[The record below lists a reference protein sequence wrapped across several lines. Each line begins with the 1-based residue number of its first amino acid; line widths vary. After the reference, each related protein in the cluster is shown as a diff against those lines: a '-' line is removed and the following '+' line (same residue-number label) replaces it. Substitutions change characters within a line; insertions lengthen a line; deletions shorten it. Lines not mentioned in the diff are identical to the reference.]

1 MHKQTKTFLH
11 GAKMG
16 IPIGLGYF
24 AVSLSL
30 GIAAKNAGLTGF
42 QAAITSLLL
51 NASAGEYAAFTLMA
65 LDASYLEIAVMEF
78 IANARYLLMSCV
90 LSTKLKPETKL
101 RHKLLM
107 AVAVTDEMFGVSVA
121 QKDKISPIFYF
132 GMMAV
137 AMPGWCSG
145 TFLGVLLGNVLP
157 PSVVSALSVS
167 LYGMFLA
174 IIIPNA
180 KKDRII
186 LLLIIV
192 SFVLSFLASIVP
204 LISSISE
211 GTRTIILTVAI
222 SSLAAVLFPIKD
234 ESEGTQNA
242 T

>member
-1 MHKQTKTFLH
+1 MAKHRKTFLY

-30 GIAAKNAGLTGF
+30 GIAAKNAGLTGI

-51 NASAGEYAAFTLMA
+51 NASAGEYAAFTLIA
-65 LDASYLEIAVMEF
+65 LDASYFEIAVMEF

-90 LSTKLKPETKL
+90 LSTKLSPETKL

-107 AVAVTDEMFGVSVA
+107 AIAVTDEMFGVTVA
-121 QKDKISPIFYF
+121 QKDKISPVFYF

-145 TFLGVLLGNVLP
+145 TYLGVLLGNILP
-157 PSVVSALSVS
+157 SSVVSALSVS

-180 KKDRII
+180 KRDKIV
-186 LLLIIV
+186 LWLIII
-192 SFVLSFLASIVP
+192 SFVLSFLASVVP
-204 LISSISE
+204 IMATISE
-211 GTRTIILTVAI
+211 GTRTIILTVVI
-222 SSLAAVLFPIKD
+222 SAVAALLFPIKD
-234 ESEGTQNA
+234 EGEVVTDA
-242 T
+242 A

>member
-1 MHKQTKTFLH
+1 MAKRTKTFLH

-30 GIAAKNAGLTGF
+30 GIAAKNAGLTGL

-65 LDASYLEIAVMEF
+65 LDASYFEIAVMEF

-121 QKDKISPIFYF
+121 QKDKISPLFYF

-145 TFLGVLLGNVLP
+145 TYLGVLLGNVLP

-180 KKDRII
+180 KRDKII
-186 LLLIIV
+186 LMLIIV
-192 SFVLSFLASIVP
+192 SFIFSFLASVLP
-204 LISSISE
+204 LISVISE
-211 GTRTIILTVAI
+211 GTRTIVLTVAI
-222 SSLAAVLFPIKD
+222 SSLAALLFPIKD
-234 ESEGTQNA
+234 ESEVTNDA

>member
-211 GTRTIILTVAI
+211 GTRTTILTVAI